1 MLFRR
6 LDLIRNF
13 IPEQI
18 GSLNG
23 TGFVLLLFLSDFLKV
38 SCESFHFWVLLL
50 TSIPLMPLKFP
61 PNESCRFSQTA

>member
-1 MLFRR
+1 MLFRK

-18 GSLNG
+18 GSLNR
-23 TGFVLLLFLSDFLKV
+23 TGFVLLRFLSDFLKV

-50 TSIPLMPLKFP
+50 TSIPLMRMPLKFP
-61 PNESCRFSQTA
+61 TK